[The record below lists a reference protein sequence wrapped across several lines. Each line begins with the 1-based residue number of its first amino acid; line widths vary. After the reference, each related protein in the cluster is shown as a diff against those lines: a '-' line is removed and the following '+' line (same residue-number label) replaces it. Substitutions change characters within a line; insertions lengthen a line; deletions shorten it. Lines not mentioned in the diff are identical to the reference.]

1 MIYRRNAFKP
11 RKYTNFN
18 SSQATYNDSITEYPK
33 DNSVEN
39 TSDIPLPNET
49 EIPEPP
55 DMSEVRGK
63 TNLFHFIK
71 TKIHFEEIILIGL
84 IILLIDEGITCL
96 EDELLL
102 VVLIFLLLT

>member
-11 RKYTNFN
+11 RRYTNFN
-18 SSQATYNDSITEYPK
+18 SGQATYNESIGEYSKGIP
-33 DNSVEN
+33 VESN
-39 TSDIPLPNET
+39 SDIPLPNET
-49 EIPEPP
+49 EISEPSDMPEF
-55 DMSEVRGK
+55 RGK
-63 TNLFHFIK
+63 TNLFNFIR
-71 TKIHFEEIILIGL
+71 TKIHFEEIVLIGL